1 MFVSLSLGYLQRSGI
16 CTSHVL
22 HPVRVMTRLVAA
34 YTTYIMLEQADLTC
48 MLLLQIV
55 RQQKLLTVLT
65 KLLTHLNPAMS
76 HKHQDSQD
84 SSLSG
89 WPSIYLKAQLV
100 VTSGKLALS

>member
-1 MFVSLSLGYLQRSGI
+1 MFAGLSLGYLKRSCI

-22 HPVRVMTRLVAA
+22 HPVSVMTRLVAA
-34 YTTYIMLEQADLTC
+34 YKTYVMLEQADLTC

-65 KLLTHLNPAMS
+65 KLLTQLNSAMS

-84 SSLSG
+84 SSL
-89 WPSIYLKAQLV
+89 
-100 VTSGKLALS
+100 